1 MSISKG
7 LDTAQP
13 LVVVVA
19 ADVDEEDAENLNNA
33 IDFIF
38 CLTSDG
44 AIVSVSFFGRIVL
57 RLLWLQTE
65 PHRVHCYSAQERIQ
79 WDWRPSCWLL
89 SHRGH
94 PRPFLDVP

>member
-19 ADVDEEDAENLNNA
+19 ADVEEDEEGTEDLNNA

-38 CLTSDG
+38 YLTYDGHCTGFLFWTHCLPP
-44 AIVSVSFFGRIVL
+44 ALV
-57 RLLWLQTE
+57 
-65 PHRVHCYSAQERIQ
+65 AQSI
-79 WDWRPSCWLL
+79 PN
-89 SHRGH
+89 
-94 PRPFLDVP
+94 

>member
-44 AIVSVSFFGRIVL
+44 AIVSVSFFGRIVY
-57 RLLWLQTE
+57 
-65 PHRVHCYSAQERIQ
+65 RVHCYSAQERIQ